1 MERRKMQK
9 KQKRIFAVLLS
20 AILVV
25 ALTGCS
31 KLGSIINEI
40 HGSLIGNN
48 YTVYTYDNYGN
59 QTLKTSGKKI
69 SITGNKIETVSYD
82 SDGRAVTGYDLSS
95 VITITID
102 GKKSKAA
109 ETPVYLFRRGWN
121 RRWISHWTRSTVTVG
136 TESRIMQLWQGF

>member
-9 KQKRIFAVLLS
+9 KKKRIFAVLLS

-69 SITGNKIETVSYD
+69 SITGNKIETVSYE
-82 SDGRAVTGYDLSS
+82 
-95 VITITID
+95 ID
-102 GKKSKAA
+102 RMI
-109 ETPVYLFRRGWN
+109 FRDFLIHLLCN
-121 RRWISHWTRSTVTVG
+121 
-136 TESRIMQLWQGF
+136 L

>member
-1 MERRKMQK
+1 MQK
-9 KQKRIFAVLLS
+9 KKKRIFAVLLS

-59 QTLKTSGKKI
+59 QTLKTSG
-69 SITGNKIETVSYD
+69 
-82 SDGRAVTGYDLSS
+82 R
-95 VITITID
+95 
-102 GKKSKAA
+102 KSALPEIKLKPSAMTA
-109 ETPVYLFRRGWN
+109 ME
-121 RRWISHWTRSTVTVG
+121 
-136 TESRIMQLWQGF
+136 EQ

>member
-1 MERRKMQK
+1 MQK
-9 KQKRIFAVLLS
+9 KKKMIFAVLLS

-69 SITGNKIETVSYD
+69 SITGNKIILVQ
-82 SDGRAVTGYDLSS
+82 
-95 VITITID
+95 VICSLRYQQPLRD
-102 GKKSKAA
+102 AQKSC
-109 ETPVYLFRRGWN
+109 
-121 RRWISHWTRSTVTVG
+121 IHM
-136 TESRIMQLWQGF
+136 I